1 MLVKVKKCPRCKTTY
16 PVLVAYRLAYCQ
28 QCAREIAFEK
38 KIKKYSVEKLLDE
51 SKRYY
56 RIYKQLLA
64 ALEAAERSGK

>member
-1 MLVKVKKCPRCKTTY
+1 MLVEVKKCPRCEATY

>member
-1 MLVKVKKCPRCKTTY
+1 MLVKVKKCPRCEATY

-38 KIKKYSVEKLLDE
+38 KIKKYPVEKLLDE

-64 ALEAAERSGK
+64 ALEAAERSEK